1 MPPRDL
7 TKYSSYFTLKV
18 PNSLT
23 QIAIIVLLGMLAGSA
38 SSVLVHY
45 GSNTGIVVVILL
57 GASSGVLVVSVP
69 ALLTVMVIRII
80 NRKMKT
86 KHALFAV
93 LAVCA
98 AYTVFIIL
106 DSAVYKILQN
116 GTLAYIILLLA
127 NASIYGYWF
136 IINRVAVGQ
145 RKSAI
150 ITAEIQPILNVL
162 LYFPFGGYLLKADI
176 PIGIALVK
184 LYSGML
190 IFLVM
195 GYAILYM
202 LDRPAK
208 KKLSVSSVDIFSN
221 MINSWLY
228 GIAIDTTILGKG
240 GVKRDVEVDIATL
253 SANGRIKAVFINPD
267 IHFGPFGTVGGS
279 IFTATLGNAIV
290 SKFNSSPFIIHG
302 AVNIEDNPMSA
313 NQVHELA
320 NRVCTYTGMLGKRK
334 GSDAYGYVGFG
345 NEKQCK
351 AINIRINELNILT
364 LSKAPYVTEDIDR
377 EVGIRFGRIASRDRS
392 HTMLIDAH
400 NSRFESAGVEELKGI
415 GKNSRY
421 IPRYEKAILKATEGS
436 KPKRLR
442 FGSSHAKISGTLH
455 NPDLGPGYSSIGIFD
470 FGKERFGMIYIDAN
484 NMLPGFRS
492 SIIGHIREK
501 YGIGMEVCTT
511 DTHSVNSIAM
521 SAKNALGRH
530 TKPKDMIRVI
540 DPMVERALDSLGPV
554 ALQKGS
560 ITFKGF
566 RVWGEGSEE
575 LLNKVG
581 MDIINIGKRVVPFVI
596 VAAYIFAG
604 WIIYII

>member
-18 PNSLT
+18 PGSLT
-23 QIAIIVLLGMLAGSA
+23 QIAIIVLLGMLAGSV

-45 GSNTGIVVVILL
+45 GSNTGIAIVILL
-57 GASSGVLVVSVP
+57 GAGSGVLVVSVP

-80 NRKMKT
+80 KRKMKT

-106 DSAVYKILQN
+106 DSAIYKILQN

-136 IINRVAVGQ
+136 IINRIAVGQ
-145 RKSAI
+145 RRSAI
-150 ITAEIQPILNVL
+150 LTAEIQPILNVL

-176 PIGIALVK
+176 PVGIALVK

-221 MINSWLY
+221 MIDSWLY

-240 GVKRDVEVDIATL
+240 GVKRDVEVGIATL
-253 SANGRIKAVFINPD
+253 SSKGGIKAVFVNPD
-267 IHFGPFGTVGGS
+267 IHYGPFGTVGGS
-279 IFTATLGNAIV
+279 IFTAMLGNAIV
-290 SKFNSSPFIIHG
+290 SKFNSSPFIMHG
-302 AVNIEDNPMSA
+302 AVNIEDNPMST

-320 NRVCTYTGMLGKRK
+320 NRVCAYTETLGRR
-334 GSDAYGYVGFG
+334 GGNDAHGYVKFG
-345 NEKQCK
+345 NEGQCR
-351 AINIRINELNILT
+351 AINIRINELSILT

-377 EVGIRFGRIASRDRS
+377 EVGARFAELASRGRS
-392 HTMLIDAH
+392 RTMLVDAH
-400 NSRFESAGVEELKGI
+400 NSRFESAGAEELKGI
-415 GKNSRY
+415 GKGSRY
-421 IPRYEKAILKATEGS
+421 IPMYEKAILKATENS
-436 KPKRLR
+436 RSRRLR
-442 FGSSHAKISGTLH
+442 FGSAHAKISSILH
-455 NPDLGPGYSSIGIFD
+455 NPDLGPGYSSVGIFN
-470 FGKERFGMIYIDAN
+470 FGKEKFGIIYIDAN
-484 NMLPGFRS
+484 NMLPGFRGS
-492 SIIGHIREK
+492 MIEHIREK
-501 YGIGMEVCTT
+501 YGIDMEICTT

-530 TKPKDMIRVI
+530 TKSGDMLRVM
-540 DPMVERALDSLGPV
+540 DPMIERALNDTGPAV
-554 ALQKGS
+554 LQDGS

>member
-45 GSNTGIVVVILL
+45 GSNTGIVMVILL
-57 GASSGVLVVSVP
+57 GAGSGVLVVSVP

-190 IFLVM
+190 IFLAM

-208 KKLSVSSVDIFSN
+208 KKLAVSSVDIFSN

-267 IHFGPFGTVGGS
+267 IHYGPFGTVGGS

-290 SKFNSSPFIIHG
+290 SKFNSSVAF
-302 AVNIEDNPMSA
+302 NIAFSYACM
-313 NQVHELA
+313 
-320 NRVCTYTGMLGKRK
+320 
-334 GSDAYGYVGFG
+334 
-345 NEKQCK
+345 
-351 AINIRINELNILT
+351 
-364 LSKAPYVTEDIDR
+364 
-377 EVGIRFGRIASRDRS
+377 
-392 HTMLIDAH
+392 
-400 NSRFESAGVEELKGI
+400 
-415 GKNSRY
+415 
-421 IPRYEKAILKATEGS
+421 
-436 KPKRLR
+436 
-442 FGSSHAKISGTLH
+442 
-455 NPDLGPGYSSIGIFD
+455 
-470 FGKERFGMIYIDAN
+470 
-484 NMLPGFRS
+484 
-492 SIIGHIREK
+492 
-501 YGIGMEVCTT
+501 
-511 DTHSVNSIAM
+511 
-521 SAKNALGRH
+521 
-530 TKPKDMIRVI
+530 
-540 DPMVERALDSLGPV
+540 
-554 ALQKGS
+554 
-560 ITFKGF
+560 
-566 RVWGEGSEE
+566 
-575 LLNKVG
+575 
-581 MDIINIGKRVVPFVI
+581 
-596 VAAYIFAG
+596 
-604 WIIYII
+604 